1 MLVLILGMSEPWAAL
16 SIAKVRALNWSP
28 ADDEGAGDLGGD
40 RCQAEAL
47 EGQLQS
53 CCLQQPERCFCL
65 RGKNQPCQPW
75 SSTCTFLPVPHAI
88 AGACLY
94 LVV

>member
-47 EGQLQS
+47 EGQIQE
-53 CCLQQPERCFCL
+53 PEQL
-65 RGKNQPCQPW
+65 APALGMLH
-75 SSTCTFLPVPHAI
+75 STGVQMSVALDE
-88 AGACLY
+88 
-94 LVV
+94 